1 MEWYE
6 VIIFLVIVYNMIMV
20 GLQIVN
26 IMISYANKE
35 KSDFDFKKTL
45 LYTFII
51 VANVGIDYY
60 LTTNFKAV
68 GKGLIVGLY
77 FAGFIILFIF
87 FFKYV
92 ILYAYIVYFK
102 FVGTSSVKNISNL
115 GFEIVEKGK
124 TTQIS
129 WYEIRNYELSK
140 GFSRLIL
147 YSNRRIVIK
156 NNVNFFYLL
165 LKNIPKEINAQN
177 TLKITNFFNSLGS
190 CAICGH
196 FAVKDKFCLNCM
208 YDTYDSKSGKT
219 ESEYIIENQLDVF
232 ATLDKKER
240 FNEFKTE
247 NQGFSVDT
255 LWKPIVTKREVLE
268 YSEKECWD
276 K

>member
-1 MEWYE
+1 
-6 VIIFLVIVYNMIMV
+6 MV

-26 IMISYANKE
+26 ILISYANKE

-51 VANVGIDYY
+51 VVSIGIDYY
-60 LTTNFKAV
+60 LTTNFKVAE
-68 GKGLIVGLY
+68 KGLTVGFY
-77 FAGFIILFIF
+77 FAVSYILLIF

-92 ILYAYIVYFK
+92 ILYAIIVYYK
-102 FVGTSSVKNISNL
+102 LVGTSSIKNISNL
-115 GFEIVEKGK
+115 GFEIVGKGK
-124 TTQIS
+124 TTQIK

-140 GFSRLIL
+140 DFSRLIL

-156 NNVNFFYLL
+156 NNVDFFHLL
-165 LKNIPKEINAQN
+165 LKNIPKEINIQN
-177 TLKITNFFNSLGS
+177 TLKITDFFNSLGS

-196 FAVKDKFCLNCM
+196 FAVKDKSCLNCM
-208 YDTYDSKSGKT
+208 CDTYDSKSGKT
-219 ESEYIIENQLDVF
+219 ESEYIIENQLDIF
-232 ATLDKKER
+232 ATFDKKER
-240 FNEFKTE
+240 FNDFKTE
-247 NQGFSVDT
+247 NQGFSIDS